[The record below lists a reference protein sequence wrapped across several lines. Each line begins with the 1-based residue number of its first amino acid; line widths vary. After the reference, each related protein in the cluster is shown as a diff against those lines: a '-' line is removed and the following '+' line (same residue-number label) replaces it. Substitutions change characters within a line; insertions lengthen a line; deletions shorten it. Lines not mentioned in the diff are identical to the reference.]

1 MSSVAY
7 DEEAM
12 ALPVNEERWCMRKE
26 GILRRTLRLTASE
39 SLENGLLDDT
49 VVVDLDLQLHDIATC
64 RSAHETSSDIEIL
77 LVERADL
84 LRREMSV

>member
-1 MSSVAY
+1 
-7 DEEAM
+7 
-12 ALPVNEERWCMRKE
+12 MRNVV
-26 GILRRTLRLTASE
+26 ILLWALRLTASE

-49 VVVDLDLQLHDIATC
+49 VVVDLDLQLHDVAAC

-84 LRREMSV
+84 LRRKGSARYCDWGEAER